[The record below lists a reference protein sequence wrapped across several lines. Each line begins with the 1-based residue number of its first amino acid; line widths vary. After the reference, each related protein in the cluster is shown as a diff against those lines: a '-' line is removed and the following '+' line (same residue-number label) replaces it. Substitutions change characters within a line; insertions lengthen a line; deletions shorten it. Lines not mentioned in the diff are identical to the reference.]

1 VDVAPSL
8 TNRPR
13 QDVAAVPANH
23 VGVEPR
29 SVEVRGVA
37 QRVATDTDDVL
48 ATLPLVRGNQR
59 LTDRLYEQ
67 LVDLLI
73 EGILVDLRAS
83 MLDGSISAADYGTE
97 LAELA
102 AQCRRVGLLERS

>member
-1 VDVAPSL
+1 M
-8 TNRPR
+8 
-13 QDVAAVPANH
+13 PANH
-23 VGVEPR
+23 VG
-29 SVEVRGVA
+29 VEVRGVA

-48 ATLPLVRGNQR
+48 ATLPLVRGNER

-73 EGILVDLRAS
+73 ESILVDLRTS
-83 MLDGSISAADYGTE
+83 LLDGAISAADYGAA

-102 AQCRRVGLLERS
+102 AQCRRVGLLERP